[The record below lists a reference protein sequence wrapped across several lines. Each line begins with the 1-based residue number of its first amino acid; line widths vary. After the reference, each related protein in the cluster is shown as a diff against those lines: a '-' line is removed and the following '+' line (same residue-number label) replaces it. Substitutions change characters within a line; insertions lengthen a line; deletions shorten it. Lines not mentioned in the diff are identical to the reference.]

1 VYGRGNRH
9 CGKTKREDTT
19 LFKILAVKDGAY
31 ICFLFFYGVCSGARA
46 FICIFGSEIGCMLDG
61 SLGSRDI
68 SLVLGYFLLDLYMI

>member
-31 ICFLFFYGVCSGARA
+31 ICFFFFFFMVFVAVQGLSFA
-46 FICIFGSEIGCMLDG
+46 FLVRKSDACWMDHWAHGIFPWSWVI
-61 SLGSRDI
+61 
-68 SLVLGYFLLDLYMI
+68 FFWTFT